1 MITIFTAFRSSG
13 RAFTQFRIS
22 YRISAMDEK
31 VYYWASVLFAALALA
46 LLVTNISQIS
56 GNRNLQNEIARRQ
69 TVIANGRSLE
79 QVHQGLIQALA
90 EAAVQNNDKD
100 IRELLAAQ
108 GITVKDKTPAAASAD
123 TDSSPAKSGKKK

>member
-1 MITIFTAFRSSG
+1 
-13 RAFTQFRIS
+13 
-22 YRISAMDEK
+22 MDEK